1 MKKYIALFAVSI
13 ENFKNLKYHAFSTI
27 KYFLLFTV
35 SVTMKMKKYLKMS
48 NQLKY

>member
-13 ENFKNLKYHAFSTI
+13 ENFKNLKYHAFSTK

-35 SVTMKMKKYLKMS
+35 SFLLFYYVQMS